1 MSPKMDA
8 TTRLLAMGLLGHFND
23 EMTRVV
29 DEAFGTRW
37 AEIEDILAIA
47 VIVSGASPTTRALA
61 DIAKLDRRA
70 TSRMVSRLQAEGLVS
85 TRPSPTD
92 RRAVQVLLTAHGN
105 RQAKELRASI
115 AAFFV
120 QSAPIATQI
129 SEGLGF
135 ASPTSE
141 LENSADAFD
150 LLRRVCEAGVALV
163 RVMPDS
169 VTEGQLAAR
178 QRAALVQIAMQPGA
192 RPNDLV
198 SSLEVSRAGVAYIV
212 DQLCSKGFVTRHR
225 GAVPGDRR
233 AVTLEAT
240 ANGLQAVHDAMDGI
254 EQQRESLAA
263 LFAEVA
269 AWSPSRA
276 AAERP
281 LMPANREE

>member
-1 MSPKMDA
+1 MDA
-8 TTRLLAMGLLGHFND
+8 TTRLLAMGLLGDFND

-47 VIVSGASPTTRALA
+47 VIVSSTPPTTRQLA
-61 DIAKLDRRA
+61 DITRLDRRA
-70 TSRMVSRLQAEGLVS
+70 TSRMVSRLKAEGLVS
-85 TRPSPTD
+85 TRPSPAD
-92 RRAVQVLLTAHGN
+92 QRAVEVLLTAQGE
-105 RQAKELRASI
+105 RRALELRASI
-115 AAFFV
+115 ASFFV
-120 QSAPIATQI
+120 GSAPIATRI
-129 SEGLGF
+129 SAGLGS
-135 ASPTSE
+135 ASPTPQP
-141 LENSADAFD
+141 ENSADAFD

-163 RVMPDS
+163 RVMPNS

-225 GAVPGDRR
+225 GSVPGDRR

-240 ANGLQAVHDAMDGI
+240 TNGLQAVQDVMDGI

-263 LFAEVA
+263 LFAELA

-276 AAERP
+276 AADRP
-281 LMPANREE
+281 LLPGNREE